1 MEKLSEPMLNEASS
15 GLIRSAGASRW
26 SRFMVMPPPVV
37 MVMTAF
43 VAALI
48 AGRNCMQTAGSPLGS
63 PVLGSRAWKCNM
75 AAPAGGFVQVGL
87 CLRI

>member
-37 MVMTAF
+37 MLMTAF

-48 AGRNCMQTAGSPLGS
+48 AGRNCM
-63 PVLGSRAWKCNM
+63 
-75 AAPAGGFVQVGL
+75 
-87 CLRI
+87 